1 VTPGLLFSL
10 AANAA
15 FAAPPGIQSSKLEL
29 VSHWTAEHSSR
40 APNEDRGNDLVQT
53 VSCPVSSVADAG
65 VLRNL
70 RAARAE
76 ADAADDDAGR
86 PKRLDDL
93 MVEFLES
100 L

>member
-1 VTPGLLFSL
+1 
-10 AANAA
+10 
-15 FAAPPGIQSSKLEL
+15 
-29 VSHWTAEHSSR
+29 VSRWTAEHASR

-53 VSCPVSSVADAG
+53 VSYPVSSVADAG

-70 RAARAE
+70 PAARAE

-86 PKRLDDL
+86 PKSLDDL